1 MTMDQKHIKDLVTM
15 SATHVMNEGGVVRN
29 IQYSGTQTLPQ
40 RMRRHKQYYTIG
52 E

>member
-1 MTMDQKHIKDLVTM
+1 M
-15 SATHVMNEGGVVRN
+15 SAMHVMNEGGVVRN
-29 IQYSGTQTLPQ
+29 IQFDGTKTLPE